1 MKKNLKLILILCLLF
16 AAFNTYAQKAE
27 LRVLDGSSGNPV
39 AFAHVKV
46 TPIGSAK
53 SRYCVSDTAGYTGY
67 TVSVKSIIAVSYVG
81 FKSYTDT
88 LSPGETAEI
97 KLQPAVITID
107 EMVVTGQYSPVSAD
121 RSIYR
126 INVINSM
133 QIQKRAA
140 CDLAGLLRNQ
150 LNVRLSQD
158 GAIGTGMSIQ
168 GLSGENVKI
177 LIDGVPVIGR
187 LYGTI
192 DLSQINLQQAKQ
204 VEVIE
209 GPMSVIY
216 GSNASAGVV
225 NIISKDNT
233 GNRLSA
239 NASGYVESVGVYNF
253 DGGFGIS
260 RGIQGFSLQAGRNF
274 FDGFQG
280 VSKGREMEWKP
291 RRQFNT
297 DLDYNL
303 NMKKLSINTRFS
315 LFDELLLSNGNLLLP
330 YYEKAWDNKFNTQR
344 YTARV
349 NLQTKGCNNFSASNS
364 YSFYKR
370 TRSLYY
376 NDLTILE
383 KVNVGTDTTLFG
395 AWMSRGMYTYRG
407 TTGTI
412 GFQVGYDLNA
422 EWAGGDRIGGVTK
435 SLTDLAAFLSMQYQ
449 VSEKLSIQPGL
460 RMAYNSKYNSP
471 LIYALHVK
479 AEPLKGTGIRASYS
493 AGFRAPSIKELYL
506 YFVDVNHNIE
516 GNPLLKP
523 EESKHLQLQF
533 SQKLE
538 RTGFVA
544 DGELNLFINHMNNL
558 ITLAES
564 STGTYTYIN
573 VDQYRTRGYSLMLRT
588 SVFPAVDIRAGYAR
602 TGKSNMFNENGSESG
617 FRWSPEFTSEVTYKL
632 RKLKSSISAFYK
644 YTGAMPRLFVDGNGV
659 VSEGKVDDYHNLDVN
674 LMKSFYNDRIGVS
687 IGAKNLFDVKSI
699 NATGSDSGVHSGS
712 GSSVPVA
719 WGRTFFVK
727 INFSIWRD
735 DKKTMAH

>member
-1 MKKNLKLILILCLLF
+1 MRNFRWLIVIILLF
-16 AAFNTYAQKAE
+16 IVSVGYAQHAE
-27 LRVLDGSSGNPV
+27 LRVLDASSGNPV
-39 AFAHVKV
+39 PFAHVKV
-46 TPIGSAK
+46 NPVGSGQTK
-53 SRYCVSDTAGYTGY
+53 YYVSDTAGYTGFEINAEC
-67 TVSVKSIIAVSYVG
+67 VISVTYVG
-81 FKSYTDT
+81 FQPYTDT
-88 LSPGETAEI
+88 ISPGKYADI
-97 KLQPAVITID
+97 RLQPAVITFE
-107 EMVVTGQYSPVSAD
+107 EMVITGQYSPVSAD

-158 GAIGTGMSIQ
+158 GAVGTGMSIQ

-177 LIDGVPVIGR
+177 LVDGVPVIGR
-187 LYGTI
+187 LYGVI

-225 NIISKDNT
+225 NVISKDNT
-233 GNRLSA
+233 GNRMSA

-260 RGIQGFSLQAGRNF
+260 RGIHGFSLQAGRNF

-280 VSKGREMEWKP
+280 SKTGREMEWKP

-303 NMKKLSINTRFS
+303 NMQKVSINTRLS
-315 LFDELLLSNGNLLLP
+315 LFDELLLSRGGLLYP
-330 YYEKAWDNKFNTQR
+330 YFEKAWDNEFNTQR
-344 YTARV
+344 YTGRINV
-349 NLQTKGCNNFSASNS
+349 QTKGCNNFSASNS
-364 YSFYKR
+364 YSYYRR

-376 NDLTILE
+376 NDLTVLDR
-383 KVNVGTDTTLFG
+383 VSVGIDTTLFG
-395 AWMSRGMYTYRG
+395 AWMSRGMYTFRG
-407 TTGTI
+407 NTGTI
-412 GFQVGYDLNA
+412 GFQAGYDLNA
-422 EWAGGDRIGGVTK
+422 EWAGGDRIGGVTQ
-435 SLTDLAAFLSMQYQ
+435 SITDLAAFLSMQYQ
-449 VSEKLSIQPGL
+449 VTEKLSFQPGL
-460 RMAYNSKYNSP
+460 RMAYNSKYKSP
-471 LIYALHVK
+471 LVYALHVK
-479 AEPLKGTGIRASYS
+479 AQPFKGSGIRASWS

-544 DGELNLFINHMNNL
+544 EGELNLFLNNLNNL

-573 VDQYRTRGYSLMLRT
+573 VDHYRTKGYSLMLRSSFFP
-588 SVFPAVDIRAGYAR
+588 SVDLRAGYGR
-602 TGKSNMFNENGSESG
+602 TGKSNTFDVNGEDTEI
-617 FRWSPEFTSEVTYKL
+617 RWSPEFTSEVTWKP
-632 RKLKSSISAFYK
+632 RKLKYSISAFYK
-644 YTGAMPRLFVDGNGV
+644 YTGAMPRLFVDDDGI
-659 VSEGKVDDYHNLDVN
+659 VSEGQVDDYHNLDISV
-674 LMKSFYNDRIGVS
+674 LKSFYADRITIS
-687 IGAKNLFDVKSI
+687 LGAKNLFDVKSI
-699 NATGSDSGVHSGS
+699 NASGSDGVAHSG
-712 GSSVPVA
+712 GGGSVPVA
-719 WGRTFFVK
+719 WGRSFFAK
-727 INFSIWRD
+727 INFSIWRN
-735 DKKTMAH
+735 DKKTLAD